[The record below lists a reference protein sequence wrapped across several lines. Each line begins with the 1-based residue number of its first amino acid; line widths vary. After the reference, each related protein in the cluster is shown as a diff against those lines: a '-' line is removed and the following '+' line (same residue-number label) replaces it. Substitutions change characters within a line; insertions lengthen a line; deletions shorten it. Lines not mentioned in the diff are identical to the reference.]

1 MVEKALDVD
10 RRLVLPLAA
19 LAGEGALFGALATQ
33 IGGRPGPPPVTA
45 VLLAAV
51 AAAAIVGVLA
61 LWFVLRAA
69 RRTAPASSSAL
80 SPRRL
85 AALARVG
92 APVAFAPLLVVAA
105 HPSSWFAP
113 DLLVALTVLVL
124 GFERLLRQA
133 FRAWP
138 EAFPAA
144 GVVLAAPVDSKGVR
158 WWRRLPWPWLVV
170 LLGALAYA
178 VYMSLFTIWNH
189 RRFGTFGFDL
199 GLYNNL
205 FFNELKGHPMRCPAL
220 GIMENWEELKNHAEL
235 SSFVF
240 LPLYALHPDSET
252 LLLLQSTLLGLGAI
266 PVFRFARRRVPDGV
280 AATLAIAYL
289 FFAPTHGAS
298 FYDFHFQPVAAFFV
312 LLTIDFL
319 DEGRYVLSAL
329 AALIAFGCRE
339 DISVGLAVAGAAF
352 ALSGRRFWG
361 GLSLAVASSVYFVVI
376 RFIVMPHFGTW
387 WFADI
392 YRDLYPDGAR
402 SFGGVMQTIVS
413 NPLYTFRTLLTPA
426 KLGYALAV
434 LLPVGLLPLRRPA
447 LLVALIPGSLFTLL
461 TTGYAP
467 TVDTGFQYSCH
478 YLAYIFPAAAIAL
491 AWMKDDRPVFKAA
504 VGALVLGTFL
514 TTANWG
520 AFPPRE
526 SIHGGFGHVAMKAP
540 TREDRQRERD
550 LRALAAR
557 LPPEATVAISEQE
570 MPHVNFVQT
579 LCLRDG
585 WVGADYI
592 LYGVTSGFYGGNN
605 AQHALESGEYEKL
618 DERSGIGLLGRKGR
632 PFKP

>member
-10 RRLVLPLAA
+10 RRLAFPLAA

-33 IGGRPGPPPVTA
+33 VGGRPGPPSVAA
-45 VLLAAV
+45 VLLAAGAGAALV
-51 AAAAIVGVLA
+51 AVMS
-61 LWFVLRAA
+61 LWPVLRGA
-69 RRTAPASSSAL
+69 RRRSSAAP
-80 SPRRL
+80 SAWSGPRL
-85 AALARVG
+85 AALAWVV
-92 APVAFAPLLVVAA
+92 APLAFAPLLVVAA
-105 HPSSWFAP
+105 HPSPWFAP

-138 EAFPAA
+138 DAFPKTRGEPVAA
-144 GVVLAAPVDSKGVR
+144 KSARG
-158 WWRRLPWPWLVV
+158 WRRLLGPWLVV
-170 LLGALAYA
+170 LLGACAYA
-178 VYMSLFTIWNH
+178 VYMSVFTIWNH

-319 DEGRYVLSAL
+319 DEGRYVFSAL
-329 AALIAFGCRE
+329 AALVAFGCRE

-352 ALSGRRFWG
+352 ALSGRRLWA
-361 GLSLAVASSVYFVVI
+361 GLALAFASSVYFVVI

-426 KLGYALAV
+426 KVSYALAV

-478 YLAYIFPAAAIAL
+478 FLAYIFPAAAIAL
-491 AWMKDDRPVFKAA
+491 SWMKDDRPAFKAA
-504 VGALVLGTFL
+504 VGAVVLGTFL

-526 SIHGGFGHVAMKAP
+526 AIHGGFGQVAMKAP

-557 LPPEATVAISEQE
+557 LPLDAAVAISEQE
-570 MPHVNFVQT
+570 MPHVNFVKT

-585 WVGADYI
+585 WGGADYI
-592 LYGVTSGFYGGNN
+592 LYGLASGFYGGNN

-618 DERSGIGLLGRKGR
+618 DERGSIGLLGRKGR
-632 PFKP
+632 AFKP